1 MVTHRNIS
9 RNSIYTGQYKYIS
22 SAERALKENTSLA
35 INTCSSQI
43 LVSNIS
49 RQEKEPGL
57 VGAKANSSTGAGNMQ
72 DEPEASY
79 RSTQK
84 QQQQ

>member
-1 MVTHRNIS
+1 M
-9 RNSIYTGQYKYIS
+9 
-22 SAERALKENTSLA
+22 ALKENTSLA

-43 LVSNIS
+43 LVSNII

-72 DEPEASY
+72 DETEASY
-79 RSTQK
+79 RSTRK
-84 QQQQ
+84 QQQQWKTNPTLIGNGVCQRITVTR